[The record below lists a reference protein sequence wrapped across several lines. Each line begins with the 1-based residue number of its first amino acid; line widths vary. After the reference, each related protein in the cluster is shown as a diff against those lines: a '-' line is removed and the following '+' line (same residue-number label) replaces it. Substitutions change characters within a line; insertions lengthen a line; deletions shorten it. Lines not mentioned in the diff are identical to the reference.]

1 MIMRICRI
9 AFASLAALAFC
20 ACSQPQGDASSEGEN
35 LAVANDSTVISNA
48 VIKTI
53 MSRRSVRDYLPQPVG
68 RDTMEVITKCGINA
82 PNGMN
87 RQPWEIRVVDNQDL
101 IAEMTKAYVKD
112 DPKRDS
118 DSKMRNMFRNAPTV
132 VFIAAENNS
141 QLDCG
146 LLGENMILAAWSMGI
161 GSCCLGGPVPFLKS
175 EAASE
180 YLKQLGFSEGY
191 ELVYAIGFGYPAESP
206 EAKPRDESKVKF
218 L

>member
-1 MIMRICRI
+1 MSVKKIV
-9 AFASLAALAFC
+9 FASFAALALC
-20 ACSQPQGDASSEGEN
+20 ACSQPKGENTPSDGNAVASS
-35 LAVANDSTVISNA
+35 DSTAISNV
-48 VIKTI
+48 VIETI

-68 RDTMEVITKCGINA
+68 RDTMAVITKCGINA

-87 RQPWEIRVVDNQDL
+87 RQPWELRVVDDQDL
-101 IAEMTKAYVKD
+101 IAAMTQAFVKA
-112 DPKRDS
+112 DPKRAA

-161 GSCCLGGPVPFLKS
+161 GSCCLGGPVAFLKS
-175 EAASE
+175 EAAAE
-180 YLKQLGFSEGY
+180 YLKQLDFSEGY
-191 ELVYAIGFGYPAESP
+191 ELVYAIGFGYPAEKP

>member
-1 MIMRICRI
+1 MRIRNLAI
-9 AFASLAALAFC
+9 ASFAAIALC
-20 ACSQPQGDASSEGEN
+20 ACSQPKGESTAAGGSLTASS
-35 LAVANDSTVISNA
+35 DTTVIDNV
-48 VIKTI
+48 VIETI

-87 RQPWEIRVVDNQDL
+87 RQPWEIRVVDNQEL
-101 IAEMTKAYVKD
+101 LSAMTQAFVNG
-112 DPKRDS
+112 DPKRAA
-118 DSKMRNMFRNAPTV
+118 DSKMTRNMFRNAPTV

-161 GSCCLGGPVPFLKS
+161 GSCCLGGPVAFLKS
-175 EAASE
+175 DAASGF
-180 YLKQLGFSEGY
+180 LKQLDFPEGY

-206 EAKPRDESKVKF
+206 EAKPRDEGKVRF